1 MVAPVAV
8 EFHDDEAAAEA
19 AARRHA
25 DGYAFTIGAMGAGGR
40 NFYND
45 AFSRLG
51 YGDDVAR
58 AQSSG
63 RAVGATRP
71 ALRCRI
77 DLGRLTNL
85 VGTQAGIVARLKRY
99 RAVGI
104 TTLLTKLEGDYER
117 QLATLER
124 LLALVAEK

>member
-1 MVAPVAV
+1 MP
-8 EFHDDEAAAEA
+8 
-19 AARRHA
+19 
-25 DGYAFTIGAMGAGGR
+25 
-40 NFYND
+40 
-45 AFSRLG
+45 
-51 YGDDVAR
+51 
-58 AQSSG
+58 
-63 RAVGATRP
+63 
-71 ALRCRI
+71 I

-85 VGTQAGIVARLKRY
+85 VGTQTGIAERLERY